1 MHEGGEPKSGLV
13 DGARSDVE
21 RTLPPQ
27 TKGRLKKIGI
37 VLGGALTA
45 LTAGSAHFQPE
56 TLAERTA
63 GATSEALE
71 ALAEDLEATE
81 LHCEQVAAAGA
92 AEARAE
98 ADAVRTLVL
107 GYLLAQGRGGKASPK
122 RVQET
127 LEEVMED
134 LGEHK
139 AATELVPL
147 IPSQA
152 AQKAPPLPAPPPAA
166 KAPKRMKE
174 ATQKLKQ
181 YSAGE
186 F

>member
-1 MHEGGEPKSGLV
+1 MVEGGEPQTGLQ
-13 DGARSDVE
+13 D
-21 RTLPPQ
+21 PP
-27 TKGRLKKIGI
+27 GRKPPFWRKAGLF
-37 VLGGALTA
+37 LGGVLTA
-45 LTAGSAHFQPE
+45 VTAAGAHFRPE

-71 ALAEDLEATE
+71 ALADDLEATE

-107 GYLLAQGRGGKASPK
+107 GYLLAQGQGGKATPR

-139 AATELVPL
+139 AATELAPL
-147 IPSQA
+147 MPSQA
-152 AQKAPPLPAPPPAA
+152 AQKAPAMPAPPPAA